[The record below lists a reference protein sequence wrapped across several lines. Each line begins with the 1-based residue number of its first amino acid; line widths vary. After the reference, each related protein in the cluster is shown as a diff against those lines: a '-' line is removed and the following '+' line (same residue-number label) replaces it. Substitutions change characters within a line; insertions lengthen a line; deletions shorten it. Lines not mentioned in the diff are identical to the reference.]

1 MEERL
6 TVDEQMEMQKRLQDH
21 YEPIWGGLGGPAM
34 ARDKLLWAIA
44 EAGEAAQVIKKYGDE
59 AILHDG
65 IVRQEFIEEMTD
77 VAMYLTEVLLNYNVS
92 AREYTEIYRAKHARN
107 MHRWDEYLPGE

>member
-1 MEERL
+1 MRPPL
-6 TVDEQMEMQKRLQDH
+6 RTFRGNVPTFKRLQK
-21 YEPIWGGLGGPAM
+21 GAS
-34 ARDKLLWAIA
+34 ARA

-107 MHRWDEYLPGE
+107 MHRWDDQLPGE